1 MKLSFCY
8 SENKRKTHSSKE
20 IPFMNTDNHIDG
32 SATRKKRLSTKERKL
47 WKKKQKLLCNVSDS
61 NASNNVN
68 VNDHHTN
75 KETEDYMASY
85 EEIPVPKE
93 PSKEVLFQKKGGK
106 SLADKEADHEGGS
119 DSCRTLGKWFPDAVL
134 VKCSVSY
141 TNTGQ
146 LIQNGKIVEHSKS
159 LNQDTTNRIKPKAS
173 LVLFYQYTPKDNKWT
188 QHMVKLLM
196 TYLTTVAKQRNIG
209 GRIRVAQEGVNCT
222 ISAVDMLD
230 LTNDKDNTIIM
241 TAKETLRHVAQDL
254 RNFDPVFNQTDFKFI
269 DDLSPDR
276 HFKELKII
284 PVQELVFYGLTEED
298 ASCSEGGIH
307 LDAKDYHEM
316 LKKKNAVVI
325 DVRNHYEAIIG
336 RFDGQMK
343 NGNTATATEQI
354 GESSE
359 PAGAEYID
367 PLMRKSTDFT
377 QWLSKDET
385 KKKLENKTVLMF
397 CTGGIRCERA
407 SAYLKKEMGE
417 KVEGVYQLQGG
428 IEKYLQEF
436 PHGGFWRGKNFVFD
450 KREAISAEN
459 RDGDGGVIKK
469 KDLKKIH
476 SDKNDDLPAQCCV
489 CSIKWDRYVGKK
501 KCYTCGVPVLM
512 CDKCME
518 SKPDKTKG
526 KELSVRCSLCV
537 KENIT
542 VPANKV
548 EFTQNGVK
556 NNESDSTVSQGG
568 KVADSVLK
576 WGGGHASNK
585 KLKRRMKRTI
595 CQFGVE
601 CHRQGCLFYH
611 PDREPMTKNMED

>member
-1 MKLSFCY
+1 MS
-8 SENKRKTHSSKE
+8 
-20 IPFMNTDNHIDG
+20 
-32 SATRKKRLSTKERKL
+32 
-47 WKKKQKLLCNVSDS
+47 
-61 NASNNVN
+61 
-68 VNDHHTN
+68 
-75 KETEDYMASY
+75 SY
-85 EEIPVPKE
+85 EPIPVPIE
-93 PSKEVLFQKKGGK
+93 PSKEVLFRKKGAK
-106 SLADKEADHEGGS
+106 SLAEKEADHEGGS

-134 VKCSVSY
+134 VKCSISY

-146 LIQNGKIVEHSKS
+146 MVLQNGQMVKS
-159 LNQDTTNRIKPKAS
+159 HNQDTNQRKPKAS
-173 LVLFYQYTPKDNKWT
+173 LVLFYQYTPKDKKWT
-188 QHMVKLLM
+188 EHMVKLLM
-196 TYLTTVAKQRNIG
+196 TYLTTVAKKRNIG

-222 ISAVDMLD
+222 ISAVDMID
-230 LTNDKDNTIIM
+230 LTNNNNTVTV

-298 ASCSEGGIH
+298 ASCSEGGVH

-343 NGNTATATEQI
+343 NATKDQNK
-354 GESSE
+354 ESSK

-417 KVEGVYQLQGG
+417 KVDGVYQLQGG

-436 PHGGFWRGKNFVFD
+436 PDGGFWRGKNFVFD

-469 KDLKKIH
+469 KDQKKIQL
-476 SDKNDDLPAQCCV
+476 DKDDDLPAQCCV

-518 SKPDKTKG
+518 LKPDKTKG

-542 VPANKV
+542 VPANVV

-556 NNESDSTVSQGG
+556 NKESDSIISQGG
-568 KVADSVLK
+568 KVAGSVLK
-576 WGGGHASNK
+576 WGGGHASTK
-585 KLKRRMKRTI
+585 KLQRKMKRTI

-611 PDREPMTKNMED
+611 PEREPTNKKNIEAS